1 MTTTPTQHIK
11 NLSKLKAVREPL
23 TQQWREAY
31 RYAAP
36 QRQQF
41 QNKENTSEEYR
52 NLYDTTLLEA
62 TQLLTSS
69 LQSGT
74 VPANSIWFALT
85 IGNDDVTSVDASD
98 RWLDGVSK
106 ELFKRIHAT
115 NFDSEIVDYL
125 TDLVTVGWSSL
136 YISMDE
142 KTKKLNFKCWPISNV
157 YLDSYNEHDT
167 IDVVYREYE
176 LTGEQLINTYE
187 STPESVKKAN
197 LSAKY
202 KLIHVICPNK
212 QYKKAKVNLKMN
224 MPFKSQIILVKEAF
238 VLEDSGYNSFPVI
251 VARFNKN
258 HNNLYAT
265 GQVSQVLEDAKIVNK
280 MNKLFLNNA
289 ELALGGVWL
298 AKNDGVLNVNNIK
311 LRPRTII
318 PANSMDDLKRIDVG
332 GNMNLSVELVT
343 MYQNR
348 IRRGMMSDQLTP
360 INSSPL
366 SATEVSARVNIIRN
380 QLASIFTRMQ
390 TEMLNGILE
399 RVFDLL
405 MRNQLIPPPPKE
417 LVDNN
422 NELNFAFTNPLAQ
435 SSKLEGLTN
444 LGNFLT
450 SVIPLTQIKPE
461 LLDVLDLDKITY
473 FMQDSLSVSP
483 TLLKSVEELQ
493 EIRDSQEAAKAQQ
506 AQIEQE
512 SLAGQQVAQDQQLEA
527 QQNQLQAQ
535 SLELEGKVPLT

>member
-1 MTTTPTQHIK
+1 MTTTPNQHIK

-23 TQQWREAY
+23 TTNWRDCY
-31 RYAAP
+31 RYATP

-41 QNKENTSEEYR
+41 QNKEQKEDEYR
-52 NLYDTTLLEA
+52 NLYDTTLIEA

-74 VPANSIWFALT
+74 VPANSPWFKMTL
-85 IGNDDVTSVDASD
+85 GNDDATSVDASD
-98 RWLDGVSK
+98 EWLDTVSK
-106 ELFKRIHAT
+106 EMFKRIHAT
-115 NFDSEIVDYL
+115 NFDSEVFDYL
-125 TDLVTVGWSSL
+125 TDLVVAGWGAL
-136 YISMDE
+136 YISMNE
-142 KTKKLNFKCWPISNV
+142 KSKKLNFKCWPISNV
-157 YLDSYNEHDT
+157 YLDSYNEHET

-176 LTGEQLINTYE
+176 LTGEQLINTYDT
-187 STPESVKKAN
+187 TPESVRKAN

-202 KLIHVICPNK
+202 KIIHVICPNK
-212 QYKKAKVNLKMN
+212 EYKKAKVNIKSN
-224 MPFKSQIILVKEAF
+224 MPFKSQIILVKEAL

-265 GQVSQVLEDAKIVNK
+265 GQVNQVLEDSRIVNK

-318 PANSMDDLKRIDVG
+318 PANNMDDLKRIDVG
-332 GNMNLSVELVT
+332 GSMNLSTDLVT

-366 SATEVSARVNIIRN
+366 SATEVSARVNILRN
-380 QLASIFTRMQ
+380 QLSGIFIRMQ
-390 TEMLNGILE
+390 SEMLVGLLE
-399 RVFDLL
+399 RVFDIL
-405 MRNQLIPPPPKE
+405 MRNQLLPVPPKE
-417 LVDNN
+417 LVDSN
-422 NELNFAFTNPLAQ
+422 NELNFSFTNPLAQ

-444 LGNFLT
+444 TNNFLNT
-450 SVIPLTQIKPE
+450 ILPLTQVNPAIM
-461 LLDVLDLDKITY
+461 DILDLDKITY
-473 FMQDSLSVSP
+473 FIQDSLSISP
-483 TLLKSVEELQ
+483 TLLKTVDELK
-493 EIRDSQEAAKAQQ
+493 EIRDAQEAAKAQQ

-512 SLAGQQVAQDQQLEA
+512 ALATQTVAQDQQLEA
-527 QQNQLQAQ
+527 QQQQLDINN
-535 SLELEGKVPLT
+535 KVQEQL